1 MNKPEF
7 TLYDESGDS
16 DFKNKSARNVLS
28 EEATKPCTSKFLWDE
43 NLLKSWPAQMLLG
56 KFISLISFFK
66 EQEYN
71 SGFAD
76 GFPIA
81 SLFTVTVSVWVK
93 EKMLS

>member
-1 MNKPEF
+1 
-7 TLYDESGDS
+7 
-16 DFKNKSARNVLS
+16 
-28 EEATKPCTSKFLWDE
+28 
-43 NLLKSWPAQMLLG
+43 MLLG